1 MIKAVIFDMDGVIID
16 SEPIYQM
23 WLEEFL
29 EYQGISVPESELRTI
44 PGIST
49 QAFKEK
55 VEKWWKCCGVTNKTG
70 EEINREFDNF
80 CKDKKIS
87 YKNIAS
93 PYLKQTL
100 EHLKIAEIKMAI
112 ASSSPLKTIN
122 QVTSEIG
129 IDHYFDV
136 KVSGEAF
143 KHSKPNPEI
152 YLHTADKLQINV
164 NQCVAVEDSTYG
176 IRAALNAKIK
186 VIAKK
191 DDRYGYDQTLA
202 DFIIENLN
210 ELPEVINKMSKKS
223 TFIT

>member
-70 EEINREFDNF
+70 EEIDREFDTF

-87 YKNIAS
+87 YKNITS
-93 PYLKQTL
+93 PYLKPTL
-100 EHLKIAEIKMAI
+100 EHLRNAGF
-112 ASSSPLKTIN
+112 
-122 QVTSEIG
+122 QVTQATVSRDIRKLKLSKVPARDGKQKYALLNGVQHQMSEKYVG
-129 IDHYFDV
+129 ILREAFVSMDSAQNILV
-136 KVSGEAF
+136 IKTVSGMAMALATALDNINW
-143 KHSKPNPEI
+143 KEI
-152 YLHTADKLQINV
+152 LG
-164 NQCVAVEDSTYG
+164 CVAGDDTVMCVIRTQEDTE
-176 IRAALNAKIK
+176 AVMDELKKIVDGK
-186 VIAKK
+186 A
-191 DDRYGYDQTLA
+191 
-202 DFIIENLN
+202 
-210 ELPEVINKMSKKS
+210 
-223 TFIT
+223 